1 MVENSRVEG
10 VSRIRWNDILNS
22 LYSLDL
28 LDSFILPPKIDM
40 CLILKLK
47 SLLESL
53 IRNQQVV
60 GSNPI
65 PGSYSTKGLRL
76 FSTPSF
82 FASIA
87 HLLPTP
93 LNPNI

>member
-65 PGSYSTKGLRL
+65 PG
-76 FSTPSF
+76 F
-82 FASIA
+82 FFIND
-87 HLLPTP
+87 LPV
-93 LNPNI
+93 NITLYYLPYYAVNMQFVFLSL